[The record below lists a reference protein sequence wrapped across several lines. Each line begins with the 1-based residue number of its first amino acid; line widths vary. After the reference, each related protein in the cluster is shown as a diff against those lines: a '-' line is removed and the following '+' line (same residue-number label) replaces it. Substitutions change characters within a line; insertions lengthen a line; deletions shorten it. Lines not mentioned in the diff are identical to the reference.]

1 MKAVKNPTE
10 LANLRDVHIDDGL
23 AVTKFMYWLKNTMKQ
38 YEAGKEW
45 NVTEV
50 TAAEYL
56 DNLRSHI
63 PDYKE
68 LSFDTISAYGENA
81 AMMHYHA

>member
-50 TAAEYL
+50 TAAE
-56 DNLRSHI
+56 
-63 PDYKE
+63 
-68 LSFDTISAYGENA
+68 
-81 AMMHYHA
+81 